1 MWLWHAFLALLAGVA
16 TFKPFTTAYCKLR
29 TNSVRKHFRSGRS
42 KPEMLMQHRN
52 SLLCVGS
59 ANSQVQIHTHRSLTT
74 LTCTSGGEETNERT
88 RSDDLMGDLKFKTFD
103 MDGASKGQQPDGY
116 LNADMK
122 NMAEGQKSRVLAYI
136 GLALVPCLFL
146 VPFFLSR
153 DFTPP
158 TIE

>member
-1 MWLWHAFLALLAGVA
+1 M
-16 TFKPFTTAYCKLR
+16 C
-29 TNSVRKHFRSGRS
+29 TN
-42 KPEMLMQHRN
+42 
-52 SLLCVGS
+52 
-59 ANSQVQIHTHRSLTT
+59 
-74 LTCTSGGEETNERT
+74 GGEETNEHT
-88 RSDDLMGDLKFKTFD
+88 HSDDLMGDSKFKTFD
-103 MDGASKGQQPDGY
+103 MDGTSKGQQPDGY